1 MFRHAIAPARS
12 YTRVANE
19 VIRDQRLSSDAVRL
33 LIWQLSLPPG
43 VDLPLWQVAQRA
55 GIKTT
60 GFIRAKRQLA
70 AAGYYHEWREQGRG
84 GRWAT
89 EQLVSGVPLTAEE
102 ADAVRA
108 GQPGA
113 QIPAV
118 GEPDSPSV
126 GRYQD
131 KDSREN
137 TPQPPQ
143 PVPPEPEPGP
153 TPEPDPEPKPEP
165 TPEPGPIPEPAPVP
179 PPKPQAGPPD
189 RSAFVPAPFVAQ
201 GTHALTSVSRIERRL
216 RLTAMDIARLAPL
229 AGEWFQRGACLAEI
243 REALTG
249 GLPDH
254 VHSAAGIIRNRL
266 LRKMPDAP
274 TFAEQRAA
282 EQRFAPPP
290 PVQPNAPAP
299 PADDTSG
306 AVAAARR
313 GAAAVRAALRGGGAE
328 MAPA

>member
-1 MFRHAIAPARS
+1 MLRHAIAPACS
-12 YTRVANE
+12 FTQVANE
-19 VIRDQRLSSDAVRL
+19 IIRSPKLSSDAVRL

-60 GFIRAKRQLA
+60 GFIRAKRELA

-89 EQLVSGVPLTAEE
+89 EQLVSGVPLTVEE
-102 ADAVRA
+102 AAAVRA
-108 GQPGA
+108 GRPGA
-113 QIPAV
+113 DIPAV
-118 GEPDSPSV
+118 GGPGSPSV

-143 PVPPEPEPGP
+143 PVPPEPEPWP
-153 TPEPDPEPKPEP
+153 TPEPDP
-165 TPEPGPIPEPAPVP
+165 TPEPAPVP
-179 PPKPQAGPPD
+179 PPKPQADPPD
-189 RSAFVPAPFVAQ
+189 RSAFVPAPFVTL

-229 AGEWFQRGACLAEI
+229 AGEWFQRGACLAEF
-243 REALTG
+243 REAMTG

-254 VHSAAGIIRNRL
+254 VHSAPGIIRNRL

-274 TFAEQRAA
+274 TFAEQRAT
-282 EQRFAPPP
+282 ERHFTPPER
-290 PVQPNAPAP
+290 PVDVAP

-306 AVAAARR
+306 AVEATRR
-313 GAAAVRAALRGGGAE
+313 GMAAVRAALRGAGPE
-328 MAPA
+328 MSPA

>member
-1 MFRHAIAPARS
+1 MLRHAIAPARS
-12 YTRVANE
+12 FTQVANE
-19 VIRDQRLSSDAVRL
+19 IIRSPKLSSDAVRL

-43 VDLPLWQVAQRA
+43 ADLPLWQVAERA

-60 GFIRAKRQLA
+60 GFIRAKRELA

-113 QIPAV
+113 RIPAA
-118 GEPDSPSV
+118 GQPESRSV

-131 KDSREN
+131 KDSEKN

-143 PVPPEPEPGP
+143 PAGPEPEP
-153 TPEPDPEPKPEP
+153 
-165 TPEPGPIPEPAPVP
+165 VP
-179 PPKPQAGPPD
+179 PPEPQAAPPD
-189 RSAFVPAPFVAQ
+189 RSAFVPAPFVTQ
-201 GTHALTSVSRIERRL
+201 GTHALSTVSRTERRL
-216 RLTAMDIARLAPL
+216 RLTGMDIARLAPL
-229 AGEWFQRGACLAEI
+229 AGEWFQRGACLAEV

-274 TFAEQRAA
+274 TFAEQRAN
-282 EQRFAPPP
+282 ERRFAPPP

-313 GAAAVRAALRGGGAE
+313 GAAAVRAALRGAGAE

>member
-1 MFRHAIAPARS
+1 MLRHAIAPAS
-12 YTRVANE
+12 SFTQVANE
-19 VIRDQRLSSDAVRL
+19 IIRSPKLSSDAVRL

-60 GFIRAKRQLA
+60 GFIRAKRELA
-70 AAGYYHEWREQGRG
+70 AAGYYHEWREQGWG

-118 GEPDSPSV
+118 GQPESPSV

-131 KDSREN
+131 KDSGEN
-137 TPQPPQ
+137 TPQPPH
-143 PVPPEPEPGP
+143 PVP
-153 TPEPDPEPKPEP
+153 PEPDPEP
-165 TPEPGPIPEPAPVP
+165 TPDPEPAPEPEPDPVP
-179 PPKPQAGPPD
+179 PSKPQADPPD
-189 RSAFVPAPFVAQ
+189 RSAFVPAPFVTQ
-201 GTHALTSVSRIERRL
+201 GVHALTSVSRIERRL

-229 AGEWFQRGACLAEI
+229 AGEWFQRGACLAEV

-299 PADDTSG
+299 PAHDTSG

-313 GAAAVRAALRGGGAE
+313 GAAAVRAALRGGDAE
-328 MAPA
+328 LAPA

>member
-1 MFRHAIAPARS
+1 MLRHAIAPARAF
-12 YTRVANE
+12 TQVANDI
-19 VIRDQRLSSDAVRL
+19 IRHPELSSDAVRL
-33 LIWQLSLPPG
+33 LIWQLSLPPAA
-43 VDLPLWQVAQRA
+43 DLPLWKVAERA

-60 GFIRAKRQLA
+60 GFIRAKRELA

-102 ADAVRA
+102 AAAVREA
-108 GQPGA
+108 RPGA
-113 QIPAV
+113 EIPAV
-118 GEPDSPSV
+118 GEPGRRSV
-126 GRYQD
+126 GRYP
-131 KDSREN
+131 KEN
-137 TPQPPQ
+137 TGENTNQPPQ
-143 PVPPEPEPGP
+143 PAASEPVPDPA
-153 TPEPDPEPKPEP
+153 PDPEPELAA
-165 TPEPGPIPEPAPVP
+165 PGGPVTIP
-179 PPKPQAGPPD
+179 PPLVQ
-189 RSAFVPAPFVAQ
+189 Q
-201 GTHALTSVSRIERRL
+201 GAYALTTVSRTERRL
-216 RLTAMDIARLAPL
+216 RLTGMDIARLAPL
-229 AGEWFQRGACLAEI
+229 AGEWFQRGACLAEV

-282 EQRFAPPP
+282 ERRFVPP
-290 PVQPNAPAP
+290 PVRPNAPAP

-313 GAAAVRAALRGGGAE
+313 GAAAVRAALRGAGPE
-328 MAPA
+328 MAPAYGGGDCQVTAGAPAISS

>member
-1 MFRHAIAPARS
+1 MRS
-12 YTRVANE
+12 FTQVANE
-19 VIRDQRLSSDAVRL
+19 IIRSPKLSSDAVRL

-60 GFIRAKRQLA
+60 GFIRAKRELA

-84 GRWAT
+84 GRWTT

-102 ADAVRA
+102 AAAVRA

-113 QIPAV
+113 RIPAV
-118 GEPDSPSV
+118 GRPGSRSV

-131 KDSREN
+131 KDSGKN

-143 PVPPEPEPGP
+143 PARAETESDPEPDRGPEPEP
-153 TPEPDPEPKPEP
+153 EP
-165 TPEPGPIPEPAPVP
+165 TPQPVP
-179 PPKPQAGPPD
+179 PPKPQADPPG
-189 RSAFVPAPFVAQ
+189 RSAFVPALFVTQ
-201 GTHALTSVSRIERRL
+201 GTHVLTAVSRTDRRL
-216 RLTAMDIARLAPL
+216 SLSGTDIARLAPL
-229 AGEWFQRGACLAEI
+229 AGEWFQRGASLAEV

-254 VHSAAGIIRNRL
+254 VHFAAGIIRNRL

-274 TFAEQRAA
+274 TFAERRTA
-282 EQRFAPPP
+282 ERRFAPP
-290 PVQPNAPAP
+290 PVQPNASVP
-299 PADDTSG
+299 PADDTCG

-313 GAAAVRAALRGGGAE
+313 GASAVRAALRGAGAVT
-328 MAPA
+328 APA